1 MRQLNR
7 RFPPLPAWFARPNR
21 WDIVAAAL
29 VFGALALVIVVARE
43 MRMPLETLGATPIV
57 LDSAHLPAYAV
68 RTTARMFAALALAL
82 VFTFSIGTLAAKS
95 RRAEKILIPL
105 LDILQSVPVLGYL
118 SFTVLLFLSLFPGSV
133 LGAELAAIFAIFTSQ
148 VWNMTFSLYQSLR
161 TVPHDMEEAARA
173 FHLSAWQRFWCLE
186 VPFALP
192 GLVWNMMMSMS
203 GGWFFVVAAEAIAVG
218 THTIDLPGIGS
229 YVALAIAERD
239 LAAVGAA
246 LGAMLVVI
254 GLYDQLAFRPL
265 VAWSD
270 RFRMGET
277 AAAETPRS
285 WLLTL
290 FRRTRLVR
298 SAAGPLHRRVHD
310 MSMWRLEFR
319 TFDLPLSH
327 ETRTRIA
334 DLLYYGT
341 LALLGLAGAG
351 LALSL
356 VAGIGM
362 AEILHVLLLGLF
374 TLLRVAVLMV
384 LALVVWVPLG
394 VLIGLRPRLA
404 ERMQPAVQFLAAFPA
419 NLLFPLAVV
428 TIVRL
433 RLDPDIW
440 LSPLMLLGAQWYIL
454 FNVIAGASAVPHDLM
469 EAARGFHVRGWLW
482 WRKVTLP
489 AVFPYAI
496 TGALTAWGGAW
507 NASIV
512 AEAVRW
518 GDTHLVAQGLGA
530 YITLHT
536 EAGDY
541 PRIALGIIVM
551 CLFVVI
557 LNRLLWRPLYDAA
570 ARRFQAR

>member
-1 MRQLNR
+1 MRQTHR
-7 RFPPLPAWFARPNR
+7 RFPPTPIWLARPNR
-21 WDIVAAAL
+21 WDIVAGAL
-29 VFGALALVIVVARE
+29 VFGALAGIIMVARE
-43 MRMPLETLGATPIV
+43 MRMPLEMLDATPIA
-57 LDSAHLPAYAV
+57 LDPAGLPAYAA
-68 RTTARMFAALALAL
+68 RTTLRMFAALSLSL
-82 VFTFSIGTLAAKS
+82 VFTFAIGTLAGKS

-161 TVPHDMEEAARA
+161 TVPHDLEEAARA
-173 FHLSAWQRFWCLE
+173 FQLSAWQRFWRLE
-186 VPFALP
+186 VPFAVP

-246 LGAMLVVI
+246 LAAMLVVI
-254 GLYDQLAFRPL
+254 GLYDQLLFRPL
-265 VAWSD
+265 VAWSGK
-270 RFRMGET
+270 FRMGET
-277 AAAETPRS
+277 AAVETPRS

-290 FRRTRLVR
+290 LRRTRLVR
-298 SAAGPLHRRVHD
+298 SAGAPLRSHAHD
-310 MSMWRLEFR
+310 VAMWRPEFR
-319 TFDLPLSH
+319 TFDIPLSRA
-327 ETRTRIA
+327 TRTRIA
-334 DLLYYGT
+334 DVLYYGT
-341 LALLGLAGAG
+341 LAVLGLTGAG
-351 LALSL
+351 LVVSL
-356 VAGIGM
+356 VSGISVSEM
-362 AEILHVLLLGLF
+362 LHVVQLGLF
-374 TLLRVAVLMV
+374 TLLRIAVLMAIA
-384 LALVVWVPLG
+384 LAVWVPLG

-404 ERMQPAVQFLAAFPA
+404 ERLQPVVQVLAAFPA

-428 TIVRL
+428 GIVHFA
-433 RLDPDIW
+433 LDPDIW

-454 FNVIAGASAVPHDLM
+454 FNVIAGASAVPNDLM

-482 WRKVTLP
+482 WRKVMLP
-489 AVFPYAI
+489 AVFPYVI

-512 AEAVRW
+512 AEAARW

-541 PRIALGIIVM
+541 PRIALGVIVM

-557 LNRLLWRPLYDAA
+557 FNRLLWRPLYDTA
-570 ARRFQAR
+570 ARRFQVQ

>member
-1 MRQLNR
+1 MRRTNR
-7 RFPPLPAWFARPNR
+7 RFPPLPVWLGRPNR
-21 WDIVAAAL
+21 WDLVAGAL
-29 VFGALALVIVVARE
+29 VFGALAAIIVVARD
-43 MRMPLETLGATPIV
+43 MRMPLEMLDTMPIV
-57 LDSAHLPAYAV
+57 LDPAALPGYAA
-68 RTTARMFAALALAL
+68 RTTLRMFAALALSL
-82 VFTFSIGTLAAKS
+82 GFSFGVATLAAKN
-95 RRAEKILIPL
+95 RRAEKILMPL

-118 SFTVLLFLSLFPGSV
+118 SFTILLFLSLFPGSV

-161 TVPHDMEEAARA
+161 TVPRDMEEAALA
-173 FHLSAWQRFWCLE
+173 FHLTAWQRFWRLE
-186 VPFALP
+186 VPFAVP

-218 THTIDLPGIGS
+218 THTIALPGIGS

-239 LAAVGAA
+239 LGAVGAA
-246 LGAMLVVI
+246 LLAMLVVI
-254 GLYDQLAFRPL
+254 GLYDQLMFRPL

-270 RFRMGET
+270 KFRLGET
-277 AAAETPRS
+277 AAVETPRS

-290 FRRTRLVR
+290 LRRTRLVR
-298 SAAGPLHRRVHD
+298 SAGAPLRRGAHAIA
-310 MSMWRLEFR
+310 MWRFEFR
-319 TFDLPLSH
+319 GFAVPLS
-327 ETRTRIA
+327 RTARSRGA
-334 DLLYYGT
+334 DVLYYGI
-341 LALLGLAGAG
+341 LAALGVLGAG
-351 LALSL
+351 LTVSL
-356 VAGIGM
+356 ILEIGM
-362 AEILHVLLLGLF
+362 AEVLHVVLLGLF
-374 TLLRVAVLMV
+374 TLLRVVVLMAV
-384 LALVVWVPLG
+384 ALVVWVPLG
-394 VLIGLRPRLA
+394 VLVGMRTRLA
-404 ERMQPAVQFLAAFPA
+404 ERLQPVAQFLAAFPA

-428 TIVRL
+428 GIVHF

-454 FNVIAGASAVPHDLM
+454 FNVIAGASAVPNDLV
-469 EAARGFHVRGWLW
+469 EAARSFHVRGWLW
-482 WRKVTLP
+482 WRKVMLP
-489 AVFPYAI
+489 AVFPYAV

-536 EAGDY
+536 EAGDHA
-541 PRIALGIIVM
+541 RIALGVIVM

-570 ARRFQAR
+570 ARRFQVR